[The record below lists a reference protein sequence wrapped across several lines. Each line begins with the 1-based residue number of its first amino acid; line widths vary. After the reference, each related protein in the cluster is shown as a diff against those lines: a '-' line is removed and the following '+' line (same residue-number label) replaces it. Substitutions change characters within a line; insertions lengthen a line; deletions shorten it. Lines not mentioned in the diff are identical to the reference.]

1 MNTSISMFLVVLIIF
16 IFGGETIKGF
26 MFAMLIGVVVG
37 TYSSIFIAS
46 QIMYDLTK
54 NKTKEVIGQD
64 N

>member
-1 MNTSISMFLVVLIIF
+1 MLLVVLIIF

-26 MFAMLIGVVVG
+26 MFTMMIGVVVG

-54 NKTKEVIGQD
+54 NLKVKK
-64 N
+64 